1 MIPVEIV
8 GVVACEVSSVGML
21 RAQWDEFLIV
31 SEGNDGKELVGSL
44 YIHLAAR

>member
-44 YIHLAAR
+44 YINLAAR